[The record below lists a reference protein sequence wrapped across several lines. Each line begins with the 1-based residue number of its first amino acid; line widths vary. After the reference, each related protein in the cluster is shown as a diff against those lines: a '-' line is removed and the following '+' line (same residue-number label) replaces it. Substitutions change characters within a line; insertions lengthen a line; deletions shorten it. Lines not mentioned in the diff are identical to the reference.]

1 MLAGLVAGGDALA
14 QGFGIGGEEKKGQ
27 RWMCSEENIPVA
39 LFQGGAGDESRAR
52 FIRLSPDELSDGFQ
66 PILPIRIGQCD
77 ACGHFL
83 PIASGVKIIT
93 IEKPS
98 AGRISE
104 GLAQS
109 GLAHRSNA
117 HEDEDV
123 GFHHRKIFYHRDTEN
138 TEVIFI

>member
-1 MLAGLVAGGDALA
+1 MFAALVAGGEALA
-14 QGFGIGGEEKKGQ
+14 QGFAIGGEEKKGQ
-27 RWMCSEENIPVA
+27 RWMCSEEDIAIV
-39 LFQGGAGDESRAR
+39 LFQGGAGNECGGGI
-52 FIRLSPDELSDGFQ
+52 IRMSLDELCDGFQ

-109 GLAHRSNA
+109 GLAHRGNA
-117 HEDEDV
+117 HENEDV

-138 TEVIFI
+138 TEI